1 MSKEQAS
8 GAQTEKR
15 LAGGYQRMLE
25 RVRSAIETAEKD
37 TWPHLHEQIAEA
49 KEKAVELG
57 ELTREEA
64 EKLGGY
70 LKRDLTDAAEFMTR
84 TGQELRDW
92 LSESR
97 TGKALQDWLSF
108 DLDVI
113 EDRLMNMFALMVD
126 HTREELQRLA
136 EQARES
142 EYLHTGEITAM
153 GALRCTECGKEMS
166 IHTPGNIPPCP
177 ACQGTRFSR
186 VAD

>member
-25 RVRSAIETAEKD
+25 RVRSAIDTAEKD

-64 EKLGGY
+64 EKLGDY

-84 TGQELRDW
+84 TGKELR
-92 LSESR
+92 
-97 TGKALQDWLSF
+97 DWLSF

>member
-1 MSKEQAS
+1 MTQQQAPGSRKE
-8 GAQTEKR
+8 KK

-37 TWPHLHEQIAEA
+37 TWPHLHDQVAEA

-64 EKLGGY
+64 EKLGDY
-70 LKRDLTDAAEFMTR
+70 LKRDLTNAAEFMAR
-84 TGQELRDW
+84 TGEEFRDW
-92 LSESR
+92 LAKSR
-97 TGKALQDWLSF
+97 TGKELRDWLSF

-142 EYLHTGEITAM
+142 EYLHTGEMTAM
-153 GALRCTECGKEMS
+153 GALRCTNCGKEMS
-166 IHTPGNIPPCP
+166 LHSPGPIPLCP

>member
-1 MSKEQAS
+1 MSPEQAS
-8 GAQTEKR
+8 GSQTEKR

-37 TWPHLHEQIAEA
+37 TWPHLHDKIAEA

-64 EKLGGY
+64 EKLGDY

-84 TGQELRDW
+84 TGKELR
-92 LSESR
+92 E
-97 TGKALQDWLSF
+97 WLSF

-142 EYLHTGEITAM
+142 EYLHTGEMTAM
-153 GALRCTECGKEMS
+153 GALRCEDCGKEIS
-166 IHTPGNIPPCP
+166 FHTPGHIPPCP

>member
-1 MSKEQAS
+1 MTQQQTPGS
-8 GAQTEKR
+8 QTEKK

-37 TWPHLHEQIAEA
+37 TWPHLHDQIAEA

-64 EKLGGY
+64 EKLGDY

-84 TGQELRDW
+84 TGKELR
-92 LSESR
+92 E
-97 TGKALQDWLSF
+97 WLSF

-177 ACQGTRFSR
+177 VCQGTRFSR